1 MKHALNQFCS
11 SHAFLLKQHF
21 FPDVLTIFKGIYM
34 YTATPLYKTLFVV
47 REVFLKKQKK
57 RKIKKKNLKN
67 QKKDLFI
74 FFKDKNHWLCF

>member
-57 RKIKKKNLKN
+57 IKNKKKIF
-67 QKKDLFI
+67 KKPEKRLVYI
-74 FFKDKNHWLCF
+74 F